1 MTFGAREAG
10 RKRSRND
17 LNKTDNTLV
26 MTACPPDQAI
36 LCSGGPHKKVS
47 TEESETRKG
56 LSSDPAQGPSEV
68 PAHRLGKPQGSYAQE
83 S

>member
-1 MTFGAREAG
+1 MTSGARESG

-26 MTACPPDQAI
+26 MTACPTDQAI
-36 LCSGGPHKKVS
+36 LCPGGPHKKVS
-47 TEESETRKG
+47 TEETETRKG
-56 LSSDPAQGPSEV
+56 LSSDPAQVPSEV